1 MKPTRA
7 VLRCVILMLLVSLGI
22 SIASAFS
29 YNRYLE
35 KNFVPNGKKWPM
47 FEQGIPIED
56 IYNEYLDSTYYAFS
70 NLTSFSIDIVLNHPI
85 RYYHTPNINSE
96 PAVELPEGRYR
107 IEIGEPVFHQ
117 GINTLPTY
125 QEGWRYAR
133 TLPEPLTLENEKQER
148 FTSPMR
154 WYYVRLEDLKRVK
167 VQLQLGAQRLYI
179 KFFLKGKRRPPASL
193 ERQLEYGVSLNNLD
207 RILYENGDY
216 LSPDL
221 FKPLWDWK
229 CTALV
234 IGIVLLMIPERLL
247 ARREKTVRIGKSNQK
262 AL

>member
-1 MKPTRA
+1 MKPSRA
-7 VLRCVILMLLVSLGI
+7 VLRCIILMLLVSLGI
-22 SIASAFS
+22 FVVSAAQF
-29 YNRYLE
+29 NRYL
-35 KNFVPNGKKWPM
+35 KDNFVPNGKKWPM

-85 RYYHTPNINSE
+85 RYYHTPDINSE
-96 PAVELPEGRYR
+96 PAVELPAGRYR

-154 WYYVRLEDLKRVK
+154 WYYVRLEDLKRVTIHLLAEERTLYTNRFLEGK
-167 VQLQLGAQRLYI
+167 LNLRSLVRLW
-179 KFFLKGKRRPPASL
+179 KKS
-193 ERQLEYGVSLNNLD
+193 GVSLYNLD
-207 RILYENGDY
+207 KLLYENGDY

-221 FKPLWDWK
+221 FRPLWDWK

-234 IGIVLLMIPERLL
+234 IGMVLLMVPERLS
-247 ARREKTVRIGKSNQK
+247 ARRENTT
-262 AL
+262 